1 MSTAGR
7 LRNGSASNVFVR
19 TKTKVYV
26 RERPSDPEA
35 IGGLLPYRESSSTTT
50 DLYCEEIAQ
59 HPPRGRARSWRRLPK
74 SHSTH
79 IYTKYN
85 SREFLESLGADQT
98 TRSKTEARETAS
110 NSV

>member
-35 IGGLLPYRESSSTTT
+35 TGGVLPYRGGSSTTT
-50 DLYCEEIAQ
+50 DLYCEDFSQ
-59 HPPRGRARSWRRLPK
+59 HPPEG
-74 SHSTH
+74 
-79 IYTKYN
+79 
-85 SREFLESLGADQT
+85 EG
-98 TRSKTEARETAS
+98 
-110 NSV
+110 

>member
-35 IGGLLPYRESSSTTT
+35 IGGVLPYREGVSTTT
-50 DLYCEEIAQ
+50 DLYCEEISQ
-59 HPPRGRARSWRRLPK
+59 RPPEG
-74 SHSTH
+74 
-79 IYTKYN
+79 
-85 SREFLESLGADQT
+85 EG
-98 TRSKTEARETAS
+98 
-110 NSV
+110 